1 MVEIGRKIMW
11 KCTSFF
17 ENKMSSKNLIYKN
30 VPKLRA
36 SLLPTKAWVIWMKEG
51 REEKW
56 QEQVCEKRIPV
67 FKFIVLFLMFE
78 SFSTWGSW
86 CSLGSCI
93 DTFPDLSLCV
103 SMSVAATTAR
113 SKDSVNLGH
122 MTCWSSFMSLSQSFL
137 LRILWQHSSSPQA
150 QTLCAWQ
157 HVTSLI
163 WPKWPVLLSKMAFQK
178 SKSNVDRIAIF
189 SGGSLRSSFAP
200 LKVGKNDIELKD
212 AST

>member
-1 MVEIGRKIMW
+1 MDEGGKRGKMARTGLW
-11 KCTSFF
+11 KKNSRFQVHCT
-17 ENKMSSKNLIYKN
+17 
-30 VPKLRA
+30 
-36 SLLPTKAWVIWMKEG
+36 
-51 REEKW
+51 
-56 QEQVCEKRIPV
+56 
-67 FKFIVLFLMFE
+67 FLMFE

-122 MTCWSSFMSLSQSFL
+122 KTCWSSFMSLSQSFL
-137 LRILWQHSSSPQA
+137 LRILWQQSSSPQA

-163 WPKWPVLLSKMAFQK
+163 WPFACCSPKWPVLLSKMAFQK
-178 SKSNVDRIAIF
+178 CKSNVDRIAIC

-212 AST
+212 VST